1 MNILNNIIEVNGDL
15 GFSVQ
20 GTANCKA
27 LGFARNI
34 AQAKTLASVTPTVD
48 SRSDWEDEQTGKA
61 VAIVHSKQNGHSEQR
76 DPDLEIAK
84 WCYVI
89 RMLGLEQPSLE
100 GSVKFL
106 EENAGPKVSRKDFDD
121 LVEEVMDE
129 FTGKDKETK
138 ARVTQYYVERTI
150 TPKLYVWPAP
160 ENSTDTL
167 ISYRWKRI
175 QDVNA
180 GAEDIDI
187 PSRFMP
193 CLVTGLAFNLALK
206 KNPEKAGLLQP
217 LYEQNLVNAIK
228 YDDDGS
234 LHLVPRR
241 TYV

>member
-1 MNILNNIIEVNGDL
+1 MNIMFADWSNRGIQIWEV
-15 GFSVQ
+15 
-20 GTANCKA
+20 
-27 LGFARNI
+27 
-34 AQAKTLASVTPTVD
+34 
-48 SRSDWEDEQTGKA
+48 EQ
-61 VAIVHSKQNGHSEQR
+61 V
-76 DPDLEIAK
+76 
-84 WCYVI
+84 
-89 RMLGLEQPSLE
+89 SL
-100 GSVKFL
+100 
-106 EENAGPKVSRKDFDD
+106 D
-121 LVEEVMDE
+121 LVEGTTSYDLNQYDIDVLDAVIRRTTNGIQTDFQIDRIDRGEYLDIPN
-129 FTGKDKETK
+129 KETK

>member
-1 MNILNNIIEVNGDL
+1 MATSGTRTFSLTAVDAIEEAYELAGLEYRTGYDGVTARRSMNIMFADWSNRGIQIWEV
-15 GFSVQ
+15 
-20 GTANCKA
+20 
-27 LGFARNI
+27 
-34 AQAKTLASVTPTVD
+34 
-48 SRSDWEDEQTGKA
+48 EQ
-61 VAIVHSKQNGHSEQR
+61 V
-76 DPDLEIAK
+76 
-84 WCYVI
+84 
-89 RMLGLEQPSLE
+89 SL
-100 GSVKFL
+100 
-106 EENAGPKVSRKDFDD
+106 D
-121 LVEEVMDE
+121 LVEGTTSYDLNQYDIDVLDAVIRRTTNGIQTDFQIDRIDRGEYLDIPN
-129 FTGKDKETK
+129 KETK

>member
-1 MNILNNIIEVNGDL
+1 MATSGTRTFSLTAVDAIEEAYELAGLEYRTGYDGVTARRSMNIMFADWSNRGIQIWEV
-15 GFSVQ
+15 
-20 GTANCKA
+20 
-27 LGFARNI
+27 
-34 AQAKTLASVTPTVD
+34 
-48 SRSDWEDEQTGKA
+48 EQ
-61 VAIVHSKQNGHSEQR
+61 V
-76 DPDLEIAK
+76 
-84 WCYVI
+84 
-89 RMLGLEQPSLE
+89 SL
-100 GSVKFL
+100 
-106 EENAGPKVSRKDFDD
+106 D
-121 LVEEVMDE
+121 LVEGTTSYDLNQYDIDVLDAVIRRTTNGIQTDFQIDRIDRGEYLDISY
-129 FTGKDKETK
+129 KETK